1 MQYRKSDPEPFRPPP
16 RRAHVRPH
24 GEAGDCLELASFAE
38 GSDDVC
44 WLADAASGRLLYVS
58 PRFEQYWGVPA
69 SELLADPRQWNDAV
83 DAADAHLLPMPFC
96 DEPQPASDA
105 REYRIHGKDGRVRW
119 MRDRRFSTRDAAG
132 EALIGGTAEDIT
144 ERRAHE
150 MEREALLE
158 RERAARAAADD
169 LASTR
174 DEFLAVVTH
183 ELRSPLNA
191 IRGWAHVLRKSGV
204 LDTMQEKALDAI
216 DRNTQAQARLVDD
229 LLDSQRIL
237 CGNLQLSMNRL
248 PLATVLDEAVDNL
261 RPTAQAKGIRLE
273 VTHDAAIG
281 AVALDVDRMRQALGN
296 LLSNA
301 LKFTPEDGIVQVRS
315 LRCGEDLCIEIADT
329 GAGIEPAQLPFVF
342 ERFQQGDSSNSR
354 RQNGLGLGLSLAQQL
369 VALHGGRIA
378 VHSAGL
384 GHGTTFTV
392 TLPAALLSQPAQT
405 PAQATAPEDGSA
417 DLAGKRILIVEDDD
431 DGREILESI
440 LREAHAR
447 PRSFA
452 RAAGAYD
459 FLAHAPPAELPD
471 ALISDIA
478 MPDEDGYD
486 FIRRVRALEGDE
498 HRQRLVALALTAFA
512 RLEDRKRALG
522 AGFDEHVAKPID
534 SRAVLRTLA
543 RVMEPQPDSA
553 PPEAPV
559 LPAAAAGR
567 RAARRPRAR

>member
-1 MQYRKSDPEPFRPPP
+1 MPSRKPAPDPLHPPP
-16 RRAHVRPH
+16 RRARARPPSAK
-24 GEAGDCLELASFAE
+24 GGSPAAPAAFAE
-38 GSDDVC
+38 GGDDVH

-58 PRFEQYWGVPA
+58 PRFEHYWGVA
-69 SELLADPRQWNDAV
+69 GSELLAEPRRWNDAV
-83 DAADAHLLPMPFC
+83 DAADAHLLPVPFC
-96 DEPQPASDA
+96 AEPLPAPEA
-105 REYRIHGKDGRVRW
+105 REYRIHGRDGRMRW
-119 MRDRRFSTRDAAG
+119 MRDRRFGVRGADGT
-132 EALIGGTAEDIT
+132 ALVGGTAEDVT
-144 ERRAHE
+144 ERKAREA
-150 MEREALLE
+150 EREALLE
-158 RERAARAAADD
+158 RERAARVEADN
-169 LASTR
+169 LAGAR
-174 DEFLAVVTH
+174 DEFLAIVTH

-191 IRGWAHVLRKSGV
+191 IRGWAQVLRKSGA
-204 LDTMQEKALDAI
+204 LDALQQKALDAI

-237 CGNLQLSMNRL
+237 CGNLQLVMSRL
-248 PLATVLDEAVDNL
+248 PLATVVDEAVDNF

-273 VTHDAAIG
+273 VAHDASVG
-281 AVALDVDRMRQALGN
+281 DVTLDVDRMRQVLGN
-296 LLSNA
+296 LVSNA

-315 LRCGEDLCIEIADT
+315 QRRGDELCIEVADT
-329 GAGIEPAQLPFVF
+329 GAGIEPSQLPFVF
-342 ERFQQGDSSNSR
+342 ERFQQADSSNSR

-378 VHSAGL
+378 VHSAGP
-384 GHGTTFTV
+384 GHGSTFTV
-392 TLPAALLSQPAQT
+392 MLPAAVLSRAARP
-405 PAQATAPEDGSA
+405 PAQAPADGRDGA

-459 FLAHAPPAELPD
+459 FLAHAPPAERPD

-522 AGFDEHVAKPID
+522 AGFDEHMPKPID
-534 SRAVLRTLA
+534 SRAVLSALA
-543 RVMEPQPDSA
+543 RVMEPRGDSA
-553 PPEAPV
+553 PPDGTLV
-559 LPAAAAGR
+559 RRPAAPR
-567 RAARRPRAR
+567 RRPPRAR

>member
-1 MQYRKSDPEPFRPPP
+1 MQRKSTPRSFRPPP
-16 RRAHVRPH
+16 R
-24 GEAGDCLELASFAE
+24 GEPSWPAGEGGGCAELVSFLE
-38 GSDDVC
+38 GSGDVC

-58 PRFEQYWGVPA
+58 PRIAQYWGVSA
-69 SELLADPRQWNDAV
+69 SALMAEPRQWNDAM

-96 DEPQPASDA
+96 DEPQPSSQA
-105 REYRIHGKDGRVRW
+105 REYRIHHKDGRMRW
-119 MRDRRFSTRDAAG
+119 MRDRRFSLRDAAG
-132 EALIGGTAEDIT
+132 AALVGGTAEDIT
-144 ERRAHE
+144 ERKAHE
-150 MEREALLE
+150 IEREALLA
-158 RERAARAAADD
+158 REQAARAAADS

-191 IRGWAHVLRKSGV
+191 IRGWAHVLRKSGG
-204 LDTMQEKALDAI
+204 LDTLQEKALDAI
-216 DRNTQAQARLVDD
+216 DRNTRTQARLVDD

-237 CGNLQLSMNRL
+237 CGNLALSMSRL
-248 PLATVLDEAVDNL
+248 PLATVVDEAVENF
-261 RPTAQAKGIRLE
+261 RPTAQAKGIRLA
-273 VTHDAAIG
+273 VTHDEAIG
-281 AVALDVDRMRQALGN
+281 AVTLDVDRMRQALGN
-296 LLSNA
+296 LVSNA

-315 LRCGEDLCIEIADT
+315 LRCGDDLCIEIADT

-342 ERFQQGDSSNSR
+342 ERFQQADSSNSR

-378 VHSAGL
+378 VHSAGP

-392 TLPAALLSQPAQT
+392 RLPAALLSQAAQP
-405 PAQATAPEDGSA
+405 PAQAAAPADGSA

-440 LREAHAR
+440 LREAQAR

-459 FLAHAPPAELPD
+459 FLAHAPPTERPD

-478 MPDEDGYD
+478 MPDEDGYE

-543 RVMEPQPDSA
+543 RVMA
-553 PPEAPV
+553 PGTD
-559 LPAAAAGR
+559 AAAEGTLR
-567 RAARRPRAR
+567 PERAADAPRRPRAR